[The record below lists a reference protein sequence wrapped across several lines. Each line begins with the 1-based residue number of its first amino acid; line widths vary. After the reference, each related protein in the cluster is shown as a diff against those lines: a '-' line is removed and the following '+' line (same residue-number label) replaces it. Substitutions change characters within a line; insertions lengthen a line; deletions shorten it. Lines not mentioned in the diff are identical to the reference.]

1 MNNLKKKISN
11 IIIEIFTIL
20 ILFGLDEYV
29 INNVFSDQKY
39 YIIITLSLLSI
50 IIIWFRCNINKKSIL
65 FYFGLVYITT
75 PMLYWCFNKSNIE
88 TLLLFFWLVF
98 VYNIFSFI
106 LFRLTDGLQINI
118 NRKLLKLIVNII
130 TALLIS
136 LYKVNLGFPKN
147 GYISILKDYKLI
159 TTIFFIVILV
169 ISDLFLIK
177 IKPLLESESMK
188 ELQTTKSIFPTSG
201 IWIKITNSFLLIS
214 YIYIIYVIV
223 LNSIYKFII

>member
-1 MNNLKKKISN
+1 MNNFSKKCLD
-11 IIIEIFTIL
+11 TINQTL
-20 ILFGLDEYV
+20 FVVVLFGLDEYI

-50 IIIWFRCNINKKSIL
+50 IIIWFRCNTNKKSIL

-75 PMLYWCFNKSNIE
+75 PILYWYFNKSNIE

-118 NRKLLKLIVNII
+118 NRKSLKLVVNII

-177 IKPLLESESMK
+177 IKPLLENEFMK

-201 IWIKITNSFLLIS
+201 IWIKITNSFLLTS
-214 YIYIIYVIV
+214 YIYIIYVATLKV
-223 LNSIYKFII
+223 LYILIK